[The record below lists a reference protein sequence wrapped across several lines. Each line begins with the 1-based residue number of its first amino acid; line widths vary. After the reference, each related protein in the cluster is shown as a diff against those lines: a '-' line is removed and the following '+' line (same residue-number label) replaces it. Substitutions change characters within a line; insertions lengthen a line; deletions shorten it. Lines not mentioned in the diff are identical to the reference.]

1 MKKSLLLLASI
12 IGLSS
17 LNAQTFEQTTKFRDN
32 WSVGI
37 SGGIVS
43 PLTHSAFFKNA
54 RATMGVNLNKQF
66 SPIYGLTAEN
76 MWSINAFD
84 SQAAFDATNLSLLH
98 RINLNNVFC
107 KYDGKPDLFEV
118 EAVAGFGWLHINDFY
133 PRSWEGEPILTDANW
148 ITSKAGL
155 NLNFNL
161 GEKKAWTVAVK
172 PAVSW
177 CVTQLDRNNIQ
188 FDANQACW
196 EITAGVVYH
205 FKNSNGTHY
214 LVNGCSHASEIAA
227 LNATIG
233 TMEAEAASK
242 DRALQ
247 SAQNT
252 ISDLEKALK
261 ECKNKKPV
269 VQKPV
274 EDLDIVISFRQSSSK
289 IDALQMVNIDRLAK
303 FMKKNK
309 DAKVVVKGYAS
320 PEGDKTFN
328 EKLSQ
333 KRADAIKNK
342 LVKDY
347 KIAEDRII
355 ATGEGV
361 GSVFETPKYNR
372 ASICVAK

>member
-12 IGLSS
+12 IGFSTM
-17 LNAQTFEQTTKFRDN
+17 NAQTFEQTTKFRDN
-32 WSVGI
+32 WSIGI
-37 SGGIVS
+37 NGGIVS

-54 RATMGVNLNKQF
+54 RATVGVNLNKQF
-66 SPIYGLTAEN
+66 SPIYGLTVEN
-76 MWSINAFD
+76 MWNINAFD

-98 RINLNNVFC
+98 RVNLNNVFC

-118 EAVAGFGWLHINDFY
+118 EAVAGFGWLHINDAY
-133 PRSWEGEPILTDANW
+133 SHSWEGEPIPTDANW

-155 NLNFNL
+155 NFNFNL

-172 PAVSW
+172 PAITW
-177 CVTQLDRNNIQ
+177 CMTKLDRHNIQ
-188 FDANQACW
+188 FDANQAAW

-233 TMEAEAASK
+233 TMEAESASK

-247 SAQNT
+247 GAQNT
-252 ISDLEKALK
+252 INDLEKALND
-261 ECKNKKPV
+261 CKNKKPV
-269 VQKPV
+269 VIEPK
-274 EDLDIVISFRQSSSK
+274 EDLEFVINFRQSSSK

-303 FMKKNK
+303 FLKKNK

-342 LVKDY
+342 LMKDY

-372 ASICVAK
+372 ASICVAQ

>member
-12 IGLSS
+12 IGLST

-32 WSVGI
+32 WSIGI
-37 SGGIVS
+37 NGGIVS

-54 RATMGVNLNKQF
+54 RATVGVNLNKQF
-66 SPIYGLTAEN
+66 SPIYGLTVEN
-76 MWSINAFD
+76 MWNINAFD

-98 RINLNNVFC
+98 RVNLNNVFC

-118 EAVAGFGWLHINDFY
+118 EAVAGFGWLHVNDAY
-133 PRSWEGEPILTDANW
+133 SHSWEGEPIPTDANW

-155 NLNFNL
+155 NFNFNL

-172 PAVSW
+172 PAITW
-177 CVTQLDRNNIQ
+177 CMTKLDRHNIQ
-188 FDANQACW
+188 FDANQAAW

-233 TMEAEAASK
+233 SMEAEAASK

-247 SAQNT
+247 NAQNT
-252 ISDLEKALK
+252 INDLEKALND
-261 ECKNKKPV
+261 CKNKKPV

-274 EDLDIVISFRQSSSK
+274 EDLDIVINFRQSSYR

-361 GSVFETPKYNR
+361 GSVFDTPKFNR

>member
-1 MKKSLLLLASI
+1 M
-12 IGLSS
+12 
-17 LNAQTFEQTTKFRDN
+17 TK
-32 WSVGI
+32 
-37 SGGIVS
+37 
-43 PLTHSAFFKNA
+43 
-54 RATMGVNLNKQF
+54 
-66 SPIYGLTAEN
+66 
-76 MWSINAFD
+76 
-84 SQAAFDATNLSLLH
+84 
-98 RINLNNVFC
+98 
-107 KYDGKPDLFEV
+107 
-118 EAVAGFGWLHINDFY
+118 
-133 PRSWEGEPILTDANW
+133 

-155 NLNFNL
+155 NFNFNL

-172 PAVSW
+172 PAITW
-177 CVTQLDRNNIQ
+177 CMTKLDRHHIQ
-188 FDANQACW
+188 FDANQAAW

-233 TMEAEAASK
+233 SMEAEAASK

-247 SAQNT
+247 NAQNT
-252 ISDLEKALK
+252 INDLEKALND
-261 ECKNKKPV
+261 CKNKKPV

-274 EDLDIVISFRQSSSK
+274 EDLDIVINFRQSSYR

-361 GSVFETPKYNR
+361 GSVFDTPKFNR